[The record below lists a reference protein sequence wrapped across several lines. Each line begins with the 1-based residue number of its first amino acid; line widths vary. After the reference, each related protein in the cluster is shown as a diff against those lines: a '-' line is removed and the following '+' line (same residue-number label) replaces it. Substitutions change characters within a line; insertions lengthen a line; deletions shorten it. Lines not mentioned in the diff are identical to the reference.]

1 MEYEQK
7 FSKFLKKINNNK
19 IDWEKKNNWET
30 DIENS
35 INKSSFVE
43 TLNNCLFGVSLSN
56 S

>member
-7 FSKFLKKINNNK
+7 FSKFLKKMNDNK

-30 DIENS
+30 NIENS

-43 TLNNCLFGVSLSN
+43 TINNSFSRVPLSN